1 MSLAGIR
8 LPGSLH
14 ILRKVL
20 VVTGTQHFKSS
31 GCQHTAFSRYHSGV
45 KPSTTVTMSQEQAG
59 EIKHVDLRSDTITK
73 PSPAMR
79 QAMAEAEVGDDVYG
93 EDPTVNEL
101 QRRCAELFGT
111 EDSLLVPT
119 GTMGNLIS
127 ILVHCRERG
136 QEAIVGH
143 KSHILLNEQAGI
155 SQFAGVMARTI
166 QNNDDGTF
174 DLDELCRVIRP
185 VNDVHQPITKLICLE
200 NSQNFCG
207 GKALPLSFLK
217 QVWQIAKDNNI
228 KVHTDG
234 ARILNSAAAQ
244 GVPVSEIMKYSD
256 SVNMCFSKGLAAPIG
271 SIIAGS
277 KDFIHMA
284 KRMRKG
290 LGGGM
295 RQAGVVAAAALY
307 SLDNIVPKL
316 YVDNNNASQVAKAIK
331 EVNST
336 AIGITDVGLD
346 TNMVMFEMLKPGLK
360 SAQFSQRLMEVTD
373 KEREELGES
382 ITVRSVPIY
391 PHITRIVTH
400 NDLDSEMIVLA
411 IKKLRY
417 VVQELE

>member
-1 MSLAGIR
+1 
-8 LPGSLH
+8 
-14 ILRKVL
+14 
-20 VVTGTQHFKSS
+20 
-31 GCQHTAFSRYHSGV
+31 
-45 KPSTTVTMSQEQAG
+45 MSQQLAVEP
-59 EIKHVDLRSDTITK
+59 KLVDLRSDTITK
-73 PSPAMR
+73 PGPAMR
-79 QAMAEAEVGDDVYG
+79 KAMAEAEVGDDVYG

-111 EDSLLVPT
+111 EDALLVPT

-136 QEAIVGH
+136 QEAIIGH

-155 SQFAGVMARTI
+155 AQFAGVMPRTI
-166 QNNDDGTF
+166 RNNDDGTY
-174 DLDELCRVIRP
+174 DLDKLRKAIRP
-185 VNDVHQPITKLICLE
+185 LSDVHQPHTGLICHE

-217 QVWQIAKDNNI
+217 EVWQIAKEHNI

-234 ARILNSAAAQ
+234 ARILNSAVAL

-277 KDFIHMA
+277 KDFIDMA

-295 RQAGVVAAAALY
+295 RQAGVVAAAAIY
-307 SLDNIVPKL
+307 SLDNIVPRL
-316 YVDNNNASQVAKAIK
+316 QEDNVWAKKIANAIKDLNSKAIHIP
-331 EVNST
+331 ED
-336 AIGITDVGLD
+336 GID
-346 TNMVMFEMLKPGLK
+346 TNMIMFEMLKPGLTA
-360 SAQFSQRLMEVTD
+360 AQFCQRMMEVTD

-382 ITVRSVPIY
+382 IAVRGVAIY

-400 NDLDSEMIVLA
+400 NDLNSDMIDKA
-411 IKKLRY
+411 IKKLKY
-417 VVQELE
+417 IVKELD